1 MVDSG
6 VIRWQDQHVMVN
18 QELVLLT
25 MQYVSCLGKG
35 EGDREEEK
43 KEGDWGERVRD
54 ACFPSLSLLSRF
66 SPSPS
71 PPPLFAPATQAMQY
85 ATKTNIT
92 LYREFIVKRAVEF
105 NRSQSNNDMA

>member
-1 MVDSG
+1 MVDSV

-43 KEGDWGERVRD
+43 KRGIGERG
-54 ACFPSLSLLSRF
+54 
-66 SPSPS
+66 
-71 PPPLFAPATQAMQY
+71 
-85 ATKTNIT
+85 
-92 LYREFIVKRAVEF
+92 
-105 NRSQSNNDMA
+105 